1 MVSDFRL
8 TLWCLS
14 WSKFSI
20 PPPCNQDKKVG
31 GGNVNSNKIVSLK
44 YSPKKMRERSKF
56 EDVHVKS

>member
-44 YSPKKMRERSKF
+44 YSPKKNER
-56 EDVHVKS
+56 